1 MNQNHGLK
9 NPDDAKAIARHEV
22 LCTLEDVIRE
32 SARCLKPGGRFAM
45 VHRPHRLA
53 EMMRLMAAYGLE
65 PKRIRM
71 VHPYVES
78 EANMVLLEASR
89 GGNPWMKAEPP
100 VIVFEKP
107 AVYTREI
114 RKVYGY

>member
-1 MNQNHGLK
+1 
-9 NPDDAKAIARHEV
+9 
-22 LCTLEDVIRE
+22 
-32 SARCLKPGGRFAM
+32 M

-65 PKRIRM
+65 PKRIKM
-71 VHPYVES
+71 VHPYVDA
-78 EANMVLLEASR
+78 EANMVLLEATR

-107 AVYTREI
+107 GVYTREI
-114 RKVYGY
+114 REVYGY

>member
-89 GGNPWMKAEPP
+89 GGNP
-100 VIVFEKP
+100 
-107 AVYTREI
+107 
-114 RKVYGY
+114 